1 MTQKVLFDTDP
12 GCDDAVALS
21 IALASDEIEVVGV
34 STVAG
39 NTAVENTT
47 HNALSILEHLD
58 RTDVPVARGCEGP
71 LCRDLETAEEIHGP
85 GGIRGDPPEPTGEPV
100 SQHGVEF
107 IRDRVGEYGDDLTIV
122 AIGPQTNL
130 ATALAI
136 DEDLP
141 ATVDDIYLMGGA
153 ALCPG
158 NVTPA
163 AEFNFYVDPEAVSR
177 VFRGAT
183 PKVVGLDVTEA
194 ATVPARTIEEL
205 AEEDEPQRTLAAWL
219 GYSEVEAI
227 RDGAL
232 AGDQAIHDATV
243 IVDILDDVL
252 DYREVPVA
260 VGAGDG
266 PFRGAIAPD
275 IEGATDD
282 LPTAQIALDVDES
295 AHRDRIVDAI
305 RGL

>member
-1 MTQKVLFDTDP
+1 MTRKVLFDTDP

-39 NTAVENTT
+39 NTPVGNTT
-47 HNALSILEHLD
+47 HNALSILELFD
-58 RTDVPVARGCEGP
+58 RTDVPVARGCAGP

-107 IRDRVGEYGDDLTIV
+107 IRDRVREYGDDLSIV

-141 ATVDDIYLMGGA
+141 AIVDEIYLMGGA

-177 VFRGAT
+177 VFRDAT

-194 ATVPARTIEEL
+194 ATVPATTIEEL
-205 AEEDEPQRTLAAWL
+205 AADDDPQRTLAAWL

-227 RDGAL
+227 RDGVL
-232 AGDQAIHDATV
+232 TGDQAIHDATV
-243 IVDILDDVL
+243 IVDLLDDVL

-260 VGAGDG
+260 VGTGDG
-266 PFRGAIAPD
+266 DFRGATAPD
-275 IEGATDD
+275 VKGATDD
-282 LPTAQIALDVDES
+282 LPTAHVALDVDES
-295 AHRDRIVDAI
+295 NHRDRIVDAI

>member
-1 MTQKVLFDTDP
+1 MTRKVLFDTDP

-21 IALASDEIEVVGV
+21 IALASDEIEIVGV

-39 NTAVENTT
+39 NTAVANTT
-47 HNALSILEHLD
+47 HNALSILELLD
-58 RTDVPVARGCEGP
+58 RTDVPVARGCAGP

-85 GGIRGDPPEPTGEPV
+85 EGITGDPPEPTSEPV
-100 SQHGVEF
+100 SQHGVAF
-107 IRDRVGEYGDDLTIV
+107 ILDRVREYGDDLSIV

-141 ATVDDIYLMGGA
+141 MTVDDIYLMGGA

-177 VFRGAT
+177 VVRGAT
-183 PKVVGLDVTEA
+183 PKVVGLDVTEE
-194 ATVPARTIEEL
+194 ATVPAATIEEL
-205 AEEDEPQRTLAAWL
+205 AAESEPQRTLAAWL
-219 GYSEVEAI
+219 GYSEVEEI

-260 VGAGDG
+260 VGTGDG
-266 PFRGAIAPD
+266 DFRGALAPD
-275 IEGATDD
+275 IEGVTDD
-282 LPTAQIALDVDES
+282 LPTAQIALDVDE
-295 AHRDRIVDAI
+295 ATHRDRIVDAI
-305 RGL
+305 GGL

>member
-1 MTQKVLFDTDP
+1 MTRKVLFDTDP
-12 GCDDAVALS
+12 GCDDAVALA

-47 HNALSILEHLD
+47 HNALSVLELFD
-58 RTDVPVARGCEGP
+58 RADVPVARGCTGP

-100 SQHGVEF
+100 SRHGVAF
-107 IRDRVGEYGDDLTIV
+107 IRDRVREYGDDLTIV

-141 ATVDDIYLMGGA
+141 ATVDEIYLMGGA

-177 VFRGAT
+177 VFRDAT
-183 PKVVGLDVTEA
+183 PRVVGLDVTAA
-194 ATVPARTIEEL
+194 ATVPVATIEEL
-205 AEEDEPQRTLAAWL
+205 AAAGEPQRTLAAWL
-219 GYSEVEAI
+219 GYSEIEAI

-232 AGDQAIHDATV
+232 AGDRAIHDATV
-243 IVDILDDVL
+243 IVDLLDDVL

-260 VGAGDG
+260 VDTGDG

-275 IEGATDD
+275 IEGTTDD
-282 LPTAQIALDVDES
+282 LPTARVALDVDES
-295 AHRDRIVDAI
+295 THRGRIVDAI
-305 RGL
+305 RTL

>member
-1 MTQKVLFDTDP
+1 MTRKVLFDTDP

-21 IALASDEIEVVGV
+21 IALASDGIEVVGV

-39 NTAVENTT
+39 NTAVGNTT
-47 HNALSILEHLD
+47 HNALSILELFD
-58 RTDVPVARGCEGP
+58 RTDVPVARGCAGP

-85 GGIRGDPPEPTGEPV
+85 GGIRGGPPEPTGEPV
-100 SQHGVEF
+100 SRHGVAF
-107 IRDRVGEYGDDLTIV
+107 IRDRVREYGDDLTIA

-183 PKVVGLDVTEA
+183 PKVVGLGVTEA
-194 ATVPARTIEEL
+194 ATVPASTIGEF
-205 AEEDEPQRTLAAWL
+205 AEGDEPQRTLAAWL

-232 AGDQAIHDATV
+232 AGDRAIHDATV
-243 IVDILDDVL
+243 IVDLLDGVL

-260 VGAGDG
+260 VGTGDG

-275 IEGATDD
+275 LDGTTDD
-282 LPTAQIALDVDES
+282 LPTAQVALDVDES
-295 AHRDRIVDAI
+295 SHRDRIVDAI
-305 RGL
+305 SAL

>member
-1 MTQKVLFDTDP
+1 MTRKVLFDTDP

-39 NTAVENTT
+39 NTPVGNTT
-47 HNALSILEHLD
+47 HNALSILELFD
-58 RTDVPVARGCEGP
+58 RTDVPVARGCAGP

-85 GGIRGDPPEPTGEPV
+85 GGIRGGPPEPTGEPV

-107 IRDRVGEYGDDLTIV
+107 IRDRVREYGDDLSIV

-141 ATVDDIYLMGGA
+141 AIVDEIYLMGGA

-177 VFRGAT
+177 VFRDAT

-194 ATVPARTIEEL
+194 ATVPATTIEEL
-205 AEEDEPQRTLAAWL
+205 AADDDPQRTLAAWL

-227 RDGAL
+227 RDGVL
-232 AGDQAIHDATV
+232 TGDQAIHDATV
-243 IVDILDDVL
+243 IVDLLDDVL

-260 VGAGDG
+260 VGTGDG
-266 PFRGAIAPD
+266 DFRGAIAPD
-275 IEGATDD
+275 VKGATDD
-282 LPTAQIALDVDES
+282 LPTAQVALDVDES
-295 AHRDRIVDAI
+295 SHRDRIVDAI

>member
-1 MTQKVLFDTDP
+1 MTRKVLFDTDP

-39 NTAVENTT
+39 NTPVGNTT
-47 HNALSILEHLD
+47 HNALSILELFD
-58 RTDVPVARGCEGP
+58 RTDVPVARGCAGP

-100 SQHGVEF
+100 SRHGVAF
-107 IRDRVGEYGDDLTIV
+107 IRDRVREYGDDLSIV

-141 ATVDDIYLMGGA
+141 AIVDEIYLMGGA

-163 AEFNFYVDPEAVSR
+163 AEFNFHVDPEAVSR
-177 VFRGAT
+177 VFRDAT

-194 ATVPARTIEEL
+194 ATVPATAIEEL
-205 AEEDEPQRTLAAWL
+205 AADDDPQRTLAAWL

-227 RDGAL
+227 RDGVL
-232 AGDQAIHDATV
+232 TGDQAIHDATV
-243 IVDILDDVL
+243 IVDLLDGVL

-260 VGAGDG
+260 VGTGDG
-266 PFRGAIAPD
+266 DFRGAIAPD
-275 IEGATDD
+275 VKGATDD
-282 LPTAQIALDVDES
+282 LPTAHIALDVDES
-295 AHRDRIVDAI
+295 NHRDRIVDAI

>member
-12 GCDDAVALS
+12 GCDDAVALAL
-21 IALASDEIEVVGV
+21 ALASDEIEVVGV

-39 NTAVENTT
+39 NTTVANTT
-47 HNALSILEHLD
+47 HNALAILELLD
-58 RTDVPVARGCEGP
+58 RTDVPVARGCAGP

-85 GGIRGDPPEPTGEPV
+85 EGITGNPPEPTSEPV

-107 IRDRVGEYGDDLTIV
+107 IRDRVREYGDDLTIV

-130 ATALAI
+130 ATAIAI

-194 ATVPARTIEEL
+194 ATIPVATIEEL
-205 AEEDEPQRTLAAWL
+205 VAEDEPQRTLGAWL
-219 GYSEVEAI
+219 GYSEIDAI

-260 VGAGDG
+260 VGTGDG

-275 IEGATDD
+275 IDGATDD
-282 LPTAQIALDVDES
+282 LPNTQVALDVDE
-295 AHRDRIVDAI
+295 ATHRDRIVDGI

>member
-1 MTQKVLFDTDP
+1 MTRKVLFDTDP
-12 GCDDAVALS
+12 GCDDAVALA

-47 HNALSILEHLD
+47 HNALSVLELFD
-58 RTDVPVARGCEGP
+58 RADVPVAQGCTGP

-100 SQHGVEF
+100 SRHGVAF
-107 IRDRVGEYGDDLTIV
+107 IRDRVREYGDDLSIV

-141 ATVDDIYLMGGA
+141 AIVDEIYLMGGA

-177 VFRGAT
+177 VFRDAT
-183 PKVVGLDVTEA
+183 PRVVGLDVTAA
-194 ATVPARTIEEL
+194 ATVPVATIEEF
-205 AEEDEPQRTLAAWL
+205 AAAGEPQRTLAAWL
-219 GYSEVEAI
+219 GYSEIEAI

-232 AGDQAIHDATV
+232 ASDRAIHDATV
-243 IVDILDDVL
+243 IVDLLDDVL

-260 VGAGDG
+260 VDTGDG

-275 IEGATDD
+275 IEGTTDD
-282 LPTAQIALDVDES
+282 LPTARVALDVDES
-295 AHRDRIVDAI
+295 THRGRIVDAI
-305 RGL
+305 RTL

>member
-1 MTQKVLFDTDP
+1 MTRKVLFDTDP

-39 NTAVENTT
+39 NTPVGNTT
-47 HNALSILEHLD
+47 HNALSILELFD
-58 RTDVPVARGCEGP
+58 RTDVPVARGCAGP

-85 GGIRGDPPEPTGEPV
+85 GGIRGGPPEPTGEPV

-107 IRDRVGEYGDDLTIV
+107 IRDRVREYGDDLSIV

-141 ATVDDIYLMGGA
+141 AIVDEIYLMGGA

-163 AEFNFYVDPEAVSR
+163 AEFNFHVDPEAVSR
-177 VFRGAT
+177 VFRDAT

-194 ATVPARTIEEL
+194 ATVPATTIEEL
-205 AEEDEPQRTLAAWL
+205 AADDDPQRTLAAWL

-227 RDGAL
+227 RDGVL
-232 AGDQAIHDATV
+232 TGDQAIHDATV
-243 IVDILDDVL
+243 IVDLLDGVL

-260 VGAGDG
+260 VGTGDG
-266 PFRGAIAPD
+266 DFRGAIAPD
-275 IEGATDD
+275 VKGATDD
-282 LPTAQIALDVDES
+282 LPTAHIALDVDES
-295 AHRDRIVDAI
+295 NHRDRIVDAI

>member
-1 MTQKVLFDTDP
+1 MTRKVLFDTDP

-39 NTAVENTT
+39 NTPVGNTT
-47 HNALSILEHLD
+47 HNALSILELFD
-58 RTDVPVARGCEGP
+58 RTDVPVARGCAGP

-85 GGIRGDPPEPTGEPV
+85 GGIRGGPPEPTGEPV

-107 IRDRVGEYGDDLTIV
+107 IRDRVREYGDDLTIV

-141 ATVDDIYLMGGA
+141 AIVDEIYLMGGA

-163 AEFNFYVDPEAVSR
+163 AEFNFHVDPEAVSR
-177 VFRGAT
+177 VFRDAT

-194 ATVPARTIEEL
+194 ATVPATTIEEL
-205 AEEDEPQRTLAAWL
+205 AADDDPQRTLAAWL

-227 RDGAL
+227 RDGVL
-232 AGDQAIHDATV
+232 TGDQAIHDATV
-243 IVDILDDVL
+243 IVDLLDEVL

-260 VGAGDG
+260 VGTGDG
-266 PFRGAIAPD
+266 DFRGATAPD
-275 IEGATDD
+275 VKGATDD
-282 LPTAQIALDVDES
+282 LPTAHIALDVDES
-295 AHRDRIVDAI
+295 NHRDRIVDAI

>member
-1 MTQKVLFDTDP
+1 MTRKVLFDTDP
-12 GCDDAVALS
+12 GCDDAVALA

-47 HNALSILEHLD
+47 HNALSVLELFD
-58 RTDVPVARGCEGP
+58 RADVPVAQGCTGP

-85 GGIRGDPPEPTGEPV
+85 DGIRGDPPEPTGEPV
-100 SQHGVEF
+100 SRHGVAF
-107 IRDRVGEYGDDLTIV
+107 IRDRVREYGDDLTIV

-141 ATVDDIYLMGGA
+141 AIVDEIYLMGGA

-177 VFRGAT
+177 VFRDAT
-183 PKVVGLDVTEA
+183 PRVVGLDVTAA
-194 ATVPARTIEEL
+194 ATVPVATIEEF
-205 AEEDEPQRTLAAWL
+205 AAAGEPQRTLAAWL
-219 GYSEVEAI
+219 GYSEIEAI

-232 AGDQAIHDATV
+232 AGDRAIHDATV
-243 IVDILDDVL
+243 IVDLLDDVL

-260 VGAGDG
+260 VDTGDG

-275 IEGATDD
+275 IEGTTDD
-282 LPTAQIALDVDES
+282 LPTARVALDVDES
-295 AHRDRIVDAI
+295 THRGRIVDAI
-305 RGL
+305 RTL

>member
-1 MTQKVLFDTDP
+1 MTRKVLFDTDP
-12 GCDDAVALS
+12 GCDDAVALA

-39 NTAVENTT
+39 NTAVGNTT
-47 HNALSILEHLD
+47 HNALSILELFD
-58 RTDVPVARGCEGP
+58 RTDVPVARGCAGP

-85 GGIRGDPPEPTGEPV
+85 GGIRGDPPEPTSEPV

-107 IRDRVGEYGDDLTIV
+107 IRDQVGEYGDDLSIV

-177 VFRGAT
+177 VVRGAT

-194 ATVPARTIEEL
+194 ATVPATTIEEL
-205 AEEDEPQRTLAAWL
+205 AVEDEPQRTLAAWL
-219 GYSEVEAI
+219 GYSEIDAI

-243 IVDILDDVL
+243 IVDLLDDVL

-260 VGAGDG
+260 VGTGDG
-266 PFRGAIAPD
+266 DFRGAIAPD
-275 IEGATDD
+275 VEGASDD

-295 AHRDRIVDAI
+295 SHRDRIVDAI

>member
-1 MTQKVLFDTDP
+1 MTRKVLFDTDP
-12 GCDDAVALS
+12 GCDDAVALA

-47 HNALSILEHLD
+47 HNALSVLELFD
-58 RTDVPVARGCEGP
+58 RADVPVARGCTGP
-71 LCRDLETAEEIHGP
+71 LCRDLEIAEEIHGP

-100 SQHGVEF
+100 SRHGVAF
-107 IRDRVGEYGDDLTIV
+107 IRDRVREYGDDLTIV

-141 ATVDDIYLMGGA
+141 ATVDEIYLMGGA

-177 VFRGAT
+177 VFRDAT
-183 PKVVGLDVTEA
+183 PRVVGLDVTAA
-194 ATVPARTIEEL
+194 ATVPVATIEEF
-205 AEEDEPQRTLAAWL
+205 AAAGEPQRTLAAWL
-219 GYSEVEAI
+219 GYSEIEAI

-243 IVDILDDVL
+243 IVDLLDDVL

-260 VGAGDG
+260 VDTGDG

-275 IEGATDD
+275 IEGTTDD
-282 LPTAQIALDVDES
+282 LPTARVALDVDES
-295 AHRDRIVDAI
+295 THRGRIVDAI
-305 RGL
+305 RTL

>member
-1 MTQKVLFDTDP
+1 MTRKVLFDTDP

-39 NTAVENTT
+39 NTPVGNTT
-47 HNALSILEHLD
+47 HNALSILELFD
-58 RTDVPVARGCEGP
+58 RTDVPVARGCAGP

-85 GGIRGDPPEPTGEPV
+85 GGIRGGPPEPTGEPV

-107 IRDRVGEYGDDLTIV
+107 IRDRVREYGDDLSIV

-141 ATVDDIYLMGGA
+141 AIVDEIYLMGGA

-177 VFRGAT
+177 VFRDAT

-194 ATVPARTIEEL
+194 ATVPATTIEEL
-205 AEEDEPQRTLAAWL
+205 AADDDPQRTLAAWL

-227 RDGAL
+227 RDGVL
-232 AGDQAIHDATV
+232 TGDQAIHDATV
-243 IVDILDDVL
+243 IVDLLDDVL
-252 DYREVPVA
+252 DCREVPVA
-260 VGAGDG
+260 VGTGDG
-266 PFRGAIAPD
+266 DFRGAIAPD
-275 IEGATDD
+275 LDGTTDD
-282 LPTAQIALDVDES
+282 LPTAQVALNVDES
-295 AHRDRIVDAI
+295 SHRDRIVDVI
-305 RGL
+305 RAL